1 MIPVL
6 GRPPWK
12 KDRLTH
18 SSILAWRIPMNRG
31 AWWGTVHGL
40 AESDMTEETKDS
52 ILWLIN
58 SRVGSYHRRLIASC
72 NTTMGDGWAGTVR
85 RTKKCLK
92 PSKKTKCM
100 SQELKKKKK

>member
-1 MIPVL
+1 
-6 GRPPWK
+6 
-12 KDRLTH
+12 
-18 SSILAWRIPMNRG
+18 MNRG

-58 SRVGSYHRRLIASC
+58 SRVGSYHQRLIASC

-85 RTKKCLK
+85 RTKKMFK
-92 PSKKTKCM
+92 TIKEDKVYVSGIKKKNI
-100 SQELKKKKK
+100 LKKKISWKIMN